1 MLLGIDIDSFD
12 IGAILEGDF
21 FIKFNLH
28 DNWIVLNELLSP
40 FMDLLRIASN
50 KTSFQ
55 S

>member
-28 DNWIVLNELLSP
+28 DEVDGFKWARLSLWTCSGLL
-40 FMDLLRIASN
+40 
-50 KTSFQ
+50 
-55 S
+55 